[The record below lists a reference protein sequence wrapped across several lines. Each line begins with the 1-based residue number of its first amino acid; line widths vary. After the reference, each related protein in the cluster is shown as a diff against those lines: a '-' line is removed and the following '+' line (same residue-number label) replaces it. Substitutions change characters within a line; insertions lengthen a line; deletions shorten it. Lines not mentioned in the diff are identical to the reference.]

1 MFPLYDARC
10 LKLYT
15 YFLKEWNIEE
25 SSFPLLRNKSIIEQ
39 NHCFV
44 YHLHSVTGSGSNK
57 SDGFIITGL
66 IALPASAL
74 PGGSLDIKR
83 WKVNVNEAKQH
94 HLESE
99 ELITEPSCAGKL
111 QSYCVQNSWWA
122 SCWKSPESMV
132 GEEQQHKKG
141 WQFWKLQNLSFPMQA
156 NLVSENI
163 FFLENLKIK
172 NKFDLFSFLFF
183 LVLISSKTSI

>member
-74 PGGSLDIKR
+74 PGGSLDIER
-83 WKVNVNEAKQH
+83 
-94 HLESE
+94 
-99 ELITEPSCAGKL
+99 
-111 QSYCVQNSWWA
+111 
-122 SCWKSPESMV
+122 
-132 GEEQQHKKG
+132 
-141 WQFWKLQNLSFPMQA
+141 
-156 NLVSENI
+156 
-163 FFLENLKIK
+163 
-172 NKFDLFSFLFF
+172 
-183 LVLISSKTSI
+183 